1 MKSLIKKTLAT
12 LGITACVVGTISPV
26 SFATINWDSS
36 AAWVGS
42 GAKASASAYTAK
54 TNEPH
59 YYKMTVSARFNDG
72 SSGFRQLP
80 NASSF
85 DRVSVNFTSN
95 GAVSSGNSSHE
106 WIMVGDSAYT
116 SKAMTI
122 K

>member
-1 MKSLIKKTLAT
+1 MKSLMKKTLAT
-12 LGITACVVGTISPV
+12 LGITACAVGAVSSV
-26 SFATINWDSS
+26 SFASISWDSS
-36 AAWVGS
+36 ASWVGS

-80 NASSF
+80 NASSS
-85 DRVSVNFTSN
+85 DRVNVNFTSS
-95 GAVSSGNSSHE
+95 GPVSSGNSSHE

-116 SKAMTI
+116 SKVMTI